1 MGWIRSERFDG
12 LMQFWRRHFHRGR
25 GGRAK
30 LALTSSLASRI
41 VLTLVSLMVMPI
53 TVRYLGN
60 EGFGLMVVITNVVGW
75 LQFSNLG
82 IGAALQNPLTQA
94 YSERNVVQQREL
106 LSTAI
111 VSLAGIALVLLTAG
125 AVAFFWVSWVS
136 VFPTATARFVDEIP
150 LALLVVF
157 LGFVSSLMFS
167 FVGPLYAAR
176 QELHLASVPPLVAGL
191 LNFAGTLLAVR
202 LDLGLVGVVL
212 ASVGCTSMV
221 QALFALWTL
230 YFRGFPELVPRWSN
244 CSVRAWR
251 ALSERGWNFSLI
263 QVFTIAFFQ
272 ADAFIIA
279 HFLTTSDVTPYS
291 VAQKGF
297 AVVAG
302 LFGIVTGSLWSAYGD
317 AKAARDVDWIRRTQ
331 RTMRRLFIAGYGGLA
346 VAMVLVGHRALAWW
360 VGEAAAPG
368 TLLIAAVACHFC
380 AREWTNLHAGL
391 LNGLDVI
398 GPQVWVVAVSA
409 ILILALNVLAV
420 STFGAVGLAMGGFI
434 GFSALSVW
442 YLPLLVTRALRQ
454 IETDVPTGP
463 LPLGVLNV

>member
-1 MGWIRSERFDG
+1 MGLLRPERFDW
-12 LMQFWRRHFHRGR
+12 LTQFGRRHFHAGR

-30 LALTSSLASRI
+30 LALTSNLASRV
-41 VLTLVSLMVMPI
+41 VLTLASLMVMPI

-60 EGFGLMVVITNVVGW
+60 EGYGLMVVMTNVVGW

-94 YSERNVVQQREL
+94 YSERNVAEQQEL

-111 VSLAGIALVLLTAG
+111 ASLAGISLVLLIGG
-125 AVAFFWVSWVS
+125 AVAFFSVNWVS
-136 VFPTATARFVDEIP
+136 VFPPATSRFVHEIP

-157 LGFVSSLMFS
+157 LGFVSSLMWS

-176 QELHLASVPPLVAGL
+176 QELHLASVPSLAAGL
-191 LNFAGTLLAVR
+191 LNFAGTLLAVQ

-212 ASVGCTSMV
+212 ASVGCTSV
-221 QALFALWTL
+221 VHTLFALWTL
-230 YFRGFPELVPRWSN
+230 YLRGFPELVPRWSN

-251 ALSERGWNFSLI
+251 ALSERGWNFSLM
-263 QVFTIAFFQ
+263 QVCTIAFFQ

-279 HFLTTSDVTPYS
+279 HFLTASDVTPYS

-302 LFGIVTGSLWSAYGD
+302 LFAVVTGSLWSAYGD

-331 RTMRRLFIAGYGGLA
+331 RTMRWLFLAGYGGLA
-346 VAMVLVGHRALAWW
+346 VAMVLVGHRALGWW

-368 TLLIAAVACHFC
+368 PLLIAAVACYFC
-380 AREWTNLHAGL
+380 AREWTSLHAGI

-398 GPQVWVVAVSA
+398 GPQIWVLAVSA

-420 STFGAVGLAMGGFI
+420 RAFGAVGLAMAGFI

-454 IETDVPTGP
+454 VETDVPRGR
-463 LPLGVLNV
+463 LPVGVFSV